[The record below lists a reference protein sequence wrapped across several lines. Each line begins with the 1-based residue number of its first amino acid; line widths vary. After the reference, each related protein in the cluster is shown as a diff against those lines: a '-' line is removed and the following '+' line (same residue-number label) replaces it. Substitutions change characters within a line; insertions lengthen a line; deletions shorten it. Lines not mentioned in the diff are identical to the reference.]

1 MMNDNLL
8 KFYEEYWNDII
19 EAEIAALERKMKQH
33 DEIIAELKKMGNAL
47 EIISKTLTKHK
58 PPEVIL
64 PRDQYPT
71 KSSR

>member
-33 DEIIAELKKMGNAL
+33 DEIIAELKKICYAL
-47 EIISKTLTKHK
+47 EIISKAVN
-58 PPEVIL
+58 E
-64 PRDQYPT
+64 RPT